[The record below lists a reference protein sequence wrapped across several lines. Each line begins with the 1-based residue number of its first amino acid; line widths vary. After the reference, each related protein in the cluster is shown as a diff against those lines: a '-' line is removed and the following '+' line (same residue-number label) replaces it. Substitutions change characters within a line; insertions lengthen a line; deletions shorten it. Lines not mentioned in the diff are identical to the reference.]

1 MRFVNTPEV
10 LERFVTLETEIT
22 QLESSIQSNTQTVNV
37 AGTEGIDED

>member
-22 QLESSIQSNTQTVNV
+22 QLESSIQSNARTVN
-37 AGTEGIDED
+37 AAETEGIDEY